1 MNSSKPLI
9 LLVDDDDLILDT
21 IKMSL
26 ADQCYQFATATD
38 GKEALKI
45 VEQTPPSLVIT
56 DVTMPIMNGLDLC
69 KSIKENYNTRL
80 IPVIVVTAFDAF
92 EDKIKAIK
100 AGADEFLSKPFNTLE
115 LKVRINALLRFKD
128 LVDRLEDFS
137 KVLSALAR
145 AIDARDHYT
154 QGHCTRVSY
163 LAKEIGKSMNLEQ
176 NVIDDL
182 GLAGLLHDIGKIG
195 IPESILNKPGKLT
208 HEEMDIMK
216 THPVIG
222 EKILK
227 PLKTTETFRS
237 IIRSHHERLDGTG
250 YPDGHRAEQIVVP
263 VRVIAVADVFDALR
277 SDRPYRNSLDLSTT
291 LDIIEQE
298 IERGFWDRDVFSELK
313 KVSARDTVKF
323 MH

>member
-1 MNSSKPLI
+1 M
-9 LLVDDDDLILDT
+9 
-21 IKMSL
+21 
-26 ADQCYQFATATD
+26 F
-38 GKEALKI
+38 KI
-45 VEQTPPSLVIT
+45 GNIIGRFCGTYR
-56 DVTMPIMNGLDLC
+56 
-69 KSIKENYNTRL
+69 SIRRWYIYGRHIRATRL
-80 IPVIVVTAFDAF
+80 HHWTTAASRISLQC
-92 EDKIKAIK
+92 EQM
-100 AGADEFLSKPFNTLE
+100 GTSG
-115 LKVRINALLRFKD
+115 LKVNHTDRKRKD